1 MHEKI
6 SFNVSD
12 NINILDAWDFSK
24 IYAKHETRNSINNK
38 PNFRVNNKI
47 AIPHLS
53 IYNKNQRALS
63 LVDKAWTKTFAKTAR
78 YQPC

>member
-24 IYAKHETRNSINNK
+24 ISILLYYAKHETRNSINNK

-53 IYNKNQRALS
+53 IYNKNQRVLS
-63 LVDKAWTKTFAKTAR
+63 LVDKA
-78 YQPC
+78 